1 MAKREAASS
10 HPPTW
15 LGAVNVRDRFVGRE
29 QQLSDLWERLERA
42 LDGQGQVAFVRG
54 QAGAGKTALVHHF
67 LRRALALQPELAIA
81 IGSCNAQTGIGD
93 PYLPVREALLML
105 TDASTGRRA
114 EVLGSAAKAGPTQT
128 VLVRSVQVLVDV
140 APDLIGLFVPGA
152 GIAAKVG
159 KAAAEKTGLMDKL
172 DEQVKPG
179 EKRAPDQG
187 RIFEQFTAYVRRLSS
202 QVPLVLFMDD
212 LQWADSASLQ
222 LFFHLARRIE
232 GHRVILIG
240 AYRPSDVAL
249 GRSGERH
256 QLVPIVHELQ
266 RTYGDIVIDL
276 DRLPEPVARHFMDAL
291 IDAEPNHLDAAFRD
305 ALYQHTAGHALYTV
319 ELLETMRDRG
329 VLAVEA
335 DGAWAVAGRID
346 WQALPARIEGVIAER
361 IGRLDEELR
370 DMLTIAAVEGEQ
382 FTAEVVARVQAMAER
397 EAVRQ
402 LSRELSEA
410 HRLVSPQGVAR
421 IGAQRLSLY
430 RFLHSLFQ
438 QYLYGSMTEAERVYL
453 HLDVGEVL
461 EELFAGHTDE
471 IAAQLARHFEE
482 AGSPAKAAGYRLQAA
497 QRALRL
503 SAHREAF
510 EHAERGL
517 ALLAALPRSAEGLAL
532 EVGLQITRG
541 VASVGSFGYAAT
553 QSEQAF
559 SRGRELAAQLGHPL
573 YEAAALY
580 GLCGVTFVHAEF
592 ARTRTLGQELVAIAR
607 RADVPGFVLGGHV
620 ILGASEMY
628 LGHLQRARESLEEVI
643 ALYDPTAH
651 RDLAYDLTQ
660 DPAVAA
666 QAFLSWVLWQMGY
679 PEQAIAVSDRA
690 LAWAHDL
697 DHPYSLGFA
706 LSFAATLNQKLRR
719 PDAALQLAERTVALG
734 EKEGF
739 PTWQAMGRM
748 ARGWARAQQGEIDE
762 GIADLL
768 QGLAIWDAA
777 GAVLG
782 KHFFNTNLAELY
794 GIAGRAEEGLHVLD
808 EADWSGEAVWW
819 LSEQRRIRGG
829 LCLHLNRTREGEAL
843 LHEAIDVAEGQ
854 ENRAAALRAASDLAR
869 VLQGRGE
876 MTEARTLLAP
886 QVAAFTEGFDLPDL
900 QDARALLASLSTE
913 PAL

>member
-1 MAKREAASS
+1 MAKREVASS
-10 HPPTW
+10 HAPTW
-15 LGAVNVRDRFVGRE
+15 LGAGNVRDRFVGRE

-42 LDGQGQVAFVRG
+42 LAGQGQVVFIQG
-54 QAGAGKTALVHHF
+54 QAGAGKTALILHF
-67 LRRALALQPELAIA
+67 LRRATALQPELAIA

-93 PYLPVREALLML
+93 PYLPFREALSML
-105 TDASTGRRA
+105 TDGSTGRRA
-114 EVLGSAAKAGPTQT
+114 EVLGSATKPGTTQT

-152 GIAAKVG
+152 GLAAKVG

-172 DEQVKPG
+172 DERVKPG
-179 EKRAPDQG
+179 EKPAPDQG
-187 RIFEQFTAYVRRLSS
+187 RIFEQFTTYVRRLSS
-202 QVPLVLFMDD
+202 QIPLMLFIDD

-222 LFFHLARRIE
+222 LFFHVARRIE
-232 GHRVILIG
+232 GHRVMLVG

-256 QLVPIVHELQ
+256 QLVPIIHELQ

-276 DRLPEPVARHFMDAL
+276 DHMPELVTRHFIDAL
-291 IDAEPNHLDAAFRD
+291 IDAEPNRLDAAFRD
-305 ALYQHTAGHALYTV
+305 ALFRHTAGHALYTV
-319 ELLETMRDRG
+319 ELLETMRDRR

-335 DGAWAVAGRID
+335 DGAWAVAGQVD

-370 DMLTIAAVEGEQ
+370 TMLTIAAVEGEQ

-397 EAVRQ
+397 EVVRQ

-430 RFLHSLFQ
+430 RFLHNLFQ

-461 EELFAGHTDE
+461 EELFAGHTDG

-510 EHAERGL
+510 EHAEMGL
-517 ALLAALPRSAEGLAL
+517 SLLSSLPESAEGLAL

-541 VASVGSFGYAAT
+541 VASVGSFGYAAS

-559 SRGRELAAQLGHPL
+559 SRGRDLAAQLGHPH

-592 ARTRTLGQELVAIAR
+592 ARTHTLGGELVDIAR
-607 RADVPGFVLGGHV
+607 RADAPGFVLGGHV

-628 LGHLQRARESLEEVI
+628 RGHLQRARESLEQVI
-643 ALYDPTAH
+643 TLYDPTAH
-651 RDLAYDLTQ
+651 RDLAYELTQ

-679 PEQAIAVSDRA
+679 PEQAVAVSERA
-690 LAWAHDL
+690 LAWAREL

-706 LSFAATLNQKLRR
+706 LSFAATLNQMLRR
-719 PDAALQLAERTVALG
+719 PTTCLPLAEQTVAIG
-734 EKEGF
+734 EKHGF

-748 ARGWARAQQGEIDE
+748 ARGWARAQRGEVEE
-762 GIADLL
+762 GIADLV

-782 KHFFNTNLAELY
+782 KHFFKTNLAELY
-794 GIAGRAEEGLHVLD
+794 GLAGRVGEGLRVLD
-808 EADWSGEAVWW
+808 EADWSHEAVWW
-819 LSEQRRIRGG
+819 LSEQRRVRAG
-829 LCLHLNRTREGEAL
+829 LRLRLNETREAEAL
-843 LHEAIDVAEGQ
+843 LHEALDVANGQ
-854 ENRAAALRAASDLAR
+854 GNRAAALRAAAELAR
-869 VLQGRGE
+869 RRHTRGE
-876 MTEARTLLAP
+876 IAAAHALL
-886 QVAAFTEGFDLPDL
+886 VRHYRDLNEGFDMPDL
-900 QDARALLASLSTE
+900 QDAQALLGALSAE